1 MLAFALIAAHG
12 VFASSSIVTRLQ
24 SALIDILFTSWS
36 SESKR
41 TVAEKVL
48 GTLRFTCA
56 SVGAGAVSARSHLNL
71 AVHASKTGLAEALK
85 VVNFVHT
92 LSPVS
97 AFRRSLEQAVVVVM
111 LAVLAGEAS
120 AALAGVGV
128 SVLVAYA
135 GMLARI
141 GPALVFL

>member
-12 VFASSSIVTRLQ
+12 VFAGSSILTRLQ

-41 TVAEKVL
+41 AVAEKVL
-48 GTLRFTCA
+48 VRLGFTCA
-56 SVGAGAVSARSHLNL
+56 SIGAGAVSARIHLNL
-71 AVHASKTGLAEALK
+71 AVPASKTGLAEALK

-120 AALAGVGV
+120 AALTGVGV

>member
-12 VFASSSIVTRLQ
+12 VFAGSSILTRLQ
-24 SALIDILFTSWS
+24 SALIDILFTSGS

-48 GTLRFTCA
+48 VRLGFTCA
-56 SVGAGAVSARSHLNL
+56 SVGAGAVSARIHLNL
-71 AVHASKTGLAEALK
+71 AVPASKTGLAEALK

-111 LAVLAGEAS
+111 LAILAGEAS
-120 AALAGVGV
+120 AALTGVGV